1 MTRFIDTHNLA
12 ALLREVGIEHF
23 MTDLAGVMS
32 DDYRRWEDFDK
43 SARLAN
49 HSDVGVIELMPIS
62 DASQYAF
69 KYVNGHPSN
78 TARGLSTVMAFGAL
92 ADVETGYPSLL
103 TELTLST
110 GVRTAVASAIA
121 AQRLARA
128 GASVMG
134 LIGCGAQS
142 EFQAIAFETLL
153 GIRHIKA
160 FDIDRA
166 AMEKFAANLANR
178 DELTIE
184 LVDSAGAAA
193 ANVDILTTATADK
206 AYATIVTEEML
217 APGLHING
225 VGGDCPGKTEIAEA
239 VMHAASIFVEY
250 EPQSRIEGD
259 VQQLPADHPVT
270 ELWQVLAGRHP
281 GRASDEEIT
290 VFDSVGF
297 ALEDYSMLK
306 LVRRYAES
314 LDIGKLVSL
323 VPDLDNHKNLF
334 SLLEM
339 LPGTVHSRHAA

>member
-1 MTRFIDTHNLA
+1 MTRFVDTHDLA
-12 ALLREVGIEHF
+12 TLLNEVGIENF
-23 MTDLAGVMS
+23 MTELAGVMS

-62 DASQYAF
+62 DDSQYAF

-78 TARGLSTVMAFGAL
+78 TALGLSTVMAFGAL
-92 ADVETGYPSLL
+92 ADVDTGYPTLL

-121 AQRLARA
+121 AQKLARKDA
-128 GASVMG
+128 TVMG

-142 EFQAIAFETLL
+142 EFQAIAFATLV

-160 FDIDRA
+160 FDIDRS
-166 AMEKFAANLANR
+166 AMEKFAANLESR
-178 DELTIE
+178 KDLTIE
-184 LVDSAGAAA
+184 LVDSAATAATG
-193 ANVDILTTATADK
+193 VDVLTTVTADK

-217 APGLHING
+217 SAGLHING
-225 VGGDCPGKTEIAEA
+225 VGGDCPGKTEIAES
-239 VMHAASIFVEY
+239 VMRAASIFVEY
-250 EPQSRIEGD
+250 EPQSRVEGD

-281 GRASDEEIT
+281 GRASDEEVT

-314 LDIGKLVSL
+314 LEIGESISL
-323 VPDLDNHKNLF
+323 VPTLDNHKNLF
-334 SLLEM
+334 SLLDS
-339 LPGTVHSRHAA
+339 PVGTVHSRHAA